1 MEVVRR
7 VVAVHIDDARPFLER
22 CLGIDTARVGAG
34 LAVDFGAFVVFIY
47 ELRFVARHGLRSF
60 RIDVAIQRI
69 ALRVLVI
76 DVSGI
81 YFRRQTLLIVFFD
94 RL

>member
-1 MEVVRR
+1 MKVFRR
-7 VVAVHIDDARPFLER
+7 VVAVHIDDTCPFLER

-47 ELRFVARHGLRSF
+47 EFRFIARHGLRSI

-81 YFRRQTLLIVFFD
+81 YFCR
-94 RL
+94 

>member
-60 RIDVAIQRI
+60 RISDIVPFPA
-69 ALRVLVI
+69 
-76 DVSGI
+76 SCW
-81 YFRRQTLLIVFFD
+81 FHHTLF
-94 RL
+94 